1 MNKIVVGDKV
11 KRNDTFALWE
21 EDVCPAGM
29 DFEKVYCVKAIHNR
43 TLPDMYSEIKFKT
56 AELEGL
62 EGEVNLGLIDKVE
75 IKGG

>member
-1 MNKIVVGDKV
+1 MTEIVVGDKV

-29 DFEKVYCVKAIHNR
+29 DFNKEYKVITIHKR
-43 TLPDMYSEIKFKT
+43 TTSDMYFEIDYRT

-62 EGEVNLGLIDKVE
+62 EGEVNINLIDKV
-75 IKGG
+75 